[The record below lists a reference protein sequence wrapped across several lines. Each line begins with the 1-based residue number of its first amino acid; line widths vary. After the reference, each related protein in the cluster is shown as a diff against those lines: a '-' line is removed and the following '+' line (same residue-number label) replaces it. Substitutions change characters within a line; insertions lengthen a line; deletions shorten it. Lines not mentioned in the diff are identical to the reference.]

1 MALLCKKKIRSF
13 LNIQNAADQ
22 FILSKTYF

>member
-1 MALLCKKKIRSF
+1 MALLCKKMIRSF

-22 FILSKTYF
+22 FMISKTYF